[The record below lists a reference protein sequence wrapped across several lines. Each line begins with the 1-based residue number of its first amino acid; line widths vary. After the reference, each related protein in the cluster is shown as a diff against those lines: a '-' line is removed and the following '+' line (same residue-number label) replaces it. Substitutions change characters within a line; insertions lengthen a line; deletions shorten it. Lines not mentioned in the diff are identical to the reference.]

1 MNQKIIIYYLLLIP
15 RRYDYEELLK
25 NATFCLAPRGRRL
38 GSYRFLESLQAGC
51 IPVLLSNGW
60 ELPFSEVIDWSKALI
75 QGDERLLTEI
85 PSVVRSYG
93 KEEILAMKQQTLFL
107 WEAYFSSIEKILF
120 TTLEVRPNILLQFCI
135 DESVITYN

>member
-1 MNQKIIIYYLLLIP
+1 MNQKIIIYYLSLIP
-15 RRYDYEELLK
+15 CRYDYEELLK

-120 TTLEVRPNILLQFCI
+120 TTLEVRPNIFVTIL
-135 DESVITYN
+135 Y